1 MYFPGKKNTDTN
13 NWLGYPLLAPACP
26 LSIVRVFSYQTMNYA
41 LSKFSDV
48 NRVNGLAI
56 YLFFC
61 IVIEVFLSELGHV
74 AIYYIHPIA

>member
-1 MYFPGKKNTDTN
+1 
-13 NWLGYPLLAPACP
+13 
-26 LSIVRVFSYQTMNYA
+26 MNYA
-41 LSKFSDV
+41 LSKFSGV

-74 AIYYIHPIA
+74 AIYSIHPIA